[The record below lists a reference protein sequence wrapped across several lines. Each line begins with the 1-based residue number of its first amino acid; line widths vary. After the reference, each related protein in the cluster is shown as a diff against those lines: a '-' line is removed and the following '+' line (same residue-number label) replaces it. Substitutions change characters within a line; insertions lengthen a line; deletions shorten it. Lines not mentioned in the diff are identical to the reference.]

1 MKEEKQK
8 VTVTAKELK
17 PYIDDAKKLKKS
29 ALSITENLYRQ
40 LGGCFELYSNVMI
53 DTDAVQSAVKDELN
67 KLAIADGLD
76 QSNNLQTAIVRYV
89 FGKLSRD
96 VVSKYATTIKVMQ
109 KKELATDVDTFAQYL
124 LDNGGYTSIN
134 NKNVAD
140 SNKLQAK
147 VDYVLK
153 HICKGGMTLVDEDM
167 IDFNDKWIVCLAKKS
182 SNGAMDIRYIAD
194 KKRLEAFIATNVYPP
209 LKKSIGRGNTVLKK
223 DKKAAKDFVK
233 QLNALTVTDI
243 QRNADA
249 FSRLYEEV
257 RDGEVVTRYQTA
269 DDIRNAVVEKV
280 AVA

>member
-1 MKEEKQK
+1 
-8 VTVTAKELK
+8 
-17 PYIDDAKKLKKS
+17 
-29 ALSITENLYRQ
+29 
-40 LGGCFELYSNVMI
+40 
-53 DTDAVQSAVKDELN
+53 
-67 KLAIADGLD
+67 
-76 QSNNLQTAIVRYV
+76 
-89 FGKLSRD
+89 
-96 VVSKYATTIKVMQ
+96 
-109 KKELATDVDTFAQYL
+109 
-124 LDNGGYTSIN
+124 
-134 NKNVAD
+134 
-140 SNKLQAK
+140 
-147 VDYVLK
+147 
-153 HICKGGMTLVDEDM
+153 MTLVDEDM

-257 RDGEVVTRYQTA
+257 RDGKVVTRYQTA
-269 DDIRNAVVEKV
+269 DDIRNAVIEKV